1 MLISIHPTRGKSTEK
16 DVVQQMG
23 EGWNNVEVSWAEA
36 FELITV
42 DGYATSAELKN
53 GHRTGANF
61 ISRQLL
67 MVDVDNEIEKNTDTL
82 SIAQLL
88 QHDFYAK
95 YGAGYYATHS
105 YKPQHEKFRICFVL
119 ESAETDPTRTQ
130 QLIRGLL
137 KVFPAGDRACKDPV
151 RLFYGSPHCKVKEFT
166 NRVLPIAI
174 AEQLIA
180 DIAARDLASQIPMMT
195 TTTFTPPSAGDIGEI
210 LDELKNQYFDLRYED
225 RMSVVWSVLSACD
238 PATTIQM
245 MRSRWPDSHKTYRYE
260 DFVKD
265 GMKPYTGSKGK
276 LGVGSLIKRIRQ
288 NNPKWILS
296 KYKLT
301 TTQIFNTRTIT
312 NANANTTPV

>member
-16 DVVQQMG
+16 NVVQQMG
-23 EGWNNVEVSWAEA
+23 EGWNNVEVTWAEA

-53 GHRTGANF
+53 GHRIGSNF
-61 ISRQLL
+61 LSRQLL
-67 MVDVDNEIEKNTDTL
+67 MVDVDNEQQDYKLTIE
-82 SIAQLL
+82 QLL
-88 QHDFYAK
+88 RHEFYMN

-105 YKPQHEKFRICFVL
+105 YRPDHEKFRICFVL
-119 ESAETDPTRTQ
+119 EHAETDPVRTK

-137 KVFPAGDRACKDPV
+137 RIFPAGDPACKDPV
-151 RLFYGSPHCKVKEFT
+151 RLFYGSPLCQVKEFT
-166 NRVLPIAI
+166 QRILPT
-174 AEQLIA
+174 QVSDLIISE
-180 DIAARDLASQIPMMT
+180 IAAEDQAREIPLPT
-195 TTTFTPPSAGDIGEI
+195 TNTYTPPSATDMGEI

-225 RMSVVWSVLSACD
+225 RMSVVWSVLSVCD

-245 MRSRWPDSHKTYRYE
+245 MRSRWSDAHKTYRYE

-265 GMKPYTGSKGK
+265 GMKPRSGRR

-288 NNPKWILS
+288 NNPKWTLS

-312 NANANTTPV
+312 NVR